1 MSRASSQSSQ
11 RQRTRSNPLN
21 LGTFD
26 NLALR
31 FLTGKLGPEYK
42 VTADGYGGGTFNHWF
57 QINIL
62 RPAWVIATKAGS
74 ARPQYLNVSF
84 YDLNETPIDGRNP
97 FDADSIV
104 EGRSLTTE
112 QLYYPYLDTFMGAQ
126 SDVYNTFERLRLDRG
141 DDRYYPL
148 QAGSYLLCVSST
160 RNESLDYGVGLII
173 EFPITE
179 LLLALEDFE
188 LYLREDTI
196 DATTTVTIFSPVTV
210 DTIIS
215 NVPGQPNGFT
225 NTLCEID
232 SGVTV
237 TVLDGSEWLIGVASP
252 APLGIAAGD
261 GFLLEFGNDAF
272 LDTIH
277 DHTLSEWRQAWNAQH
292 QQTDKFPEIFVP
304 LTNRP

>member
-1 MSRASSQSSQ
+1 M
-11 RQRTRSNPLN
+11 N

>member
-1 MSRASSQSSQ
+1 MARVSNNSSQ

-26 NLALR
+26 GLALR

-42 VTADGYGGGTFNHWF
+42 VTADGYGGGTYNHWF

-62 RPAWVIATKAGS
+62 KPAWIIATKAGS
-74 ARPQYLNVSF
+74 ARPEYLNVSF

-112 QLYYPYLDTFMGAQ
+112 QIYYPYLDTFMGAQ
-126 SDVYNTFERLRLDRG
+126 SDLYNTFNRLRLDRG

-148 QAGSYLLCVSST
+148 QAGSYLLCISST
-160 RNESLDYGVGLII
+160 RNESLDYALGIVI
-173 EFPITE
+173 EFPVEE
-179 LLLALEDFE
+179 LLLALEDFS
-188 LYLREDTI
+188 LYLQE
-196 DATTTVTIFSPVTV
+196 TTVDPVTTISIFSPVTT

-215 NVPGQPNGFT
+215 NVPGKPNGFT
-225 NTLCEID
+225 QDLCVID
-232 SGVTV
+232 SGSTV
-237 TVLDGSEWLIGVASP
+237 TVLDGSEWLIGSQTTP
-252 APLGIAAGD
+252 GAAVD
-261 GFLLEFGNDAF
+261 TNNSFILEFGNEEF
-272 LDTIH
+272 LNTIH
-277 DHTLSEWRQAWNAQH
+277 DHTLAEWRDAWIAQH
-292 QQTDKFPEIFVP
+292 QQSDRFPDIFVP

>member
-1 MSRASSQSSQ
+1 
-11 RQRTRSNPLN
+11 LN

-62 RPAWVIATKAGS
+62 RPAWIIATKAGS

-126 SDVYNTFERLRLDRG
+126 SNLYNTFERLRLDRG

>member
-1 MSRASSQSSQ
+1 
-11 RQRTRSNPLN
+11 LN

-62 RPAWVIATKAGS
+62 RPAWIIATKAGS

-126 SDVYNTFERLRLDRG
+126 SDLYNTFERLRLDRG

-252 APLGIAAGD
+252 APLGIAAGN

-292 QQTDKFPEIFVP
+292 QQTDKFPEIFAP

>member
-1 MSRASSQSSQ
+1 MD
-11 RQRTRSNPLN
+11 

-26 NLALR
+26 NLTLR
-31 FLTGKLGPEYK
+31 YLVGSLGPEYK
-42 VTADGYGGGTFNHWF
+42 VTADGYGGGTYNHWF
-57 QINIL
+57 QINVL
-62 RPAWVIATKAGS
+62 RPAWIIATKAGP
-74 ARPQYLNVSF
+74 RPQYINVSF
-84 YDLNETPIDGRNP
+84 YDLNSNPIQGRNP
-97 FDADSIV
+97 FDADSITD
-104 EGRSLTTE
+104 GTSLTTGSV
-112 QLYYPYLDTFMGAQ
+112 YYPYLDTFMGAQ
-126 SDVYNTFERLRLDRG
+126 SDLYNTYERLRIDRG

-148 QAGSYLLCVSST
+148 EAGSYLLCISST
-160 RNESLDYGVGLII
+160 RNEPLDYAVGLVV

-196 DATTTVTIFSPVTV
+196 DAATTVPIFSPVTV

-215 NVPGQPNGFT
+215 NIPGQPNGFT

-252 APLGIAAGD
+252 APLGVAAGD

-277 DHTLSEWRQAWNAQH
+277 DHTLSEWRQAWNTQH

>member
-1 MSRASSQSSQ
+1 M
-11 RQRTRSNPLN
+11 N

-126 SDVYNTFERLRLDRG
+126 SDLYNTFERLRLDRG

>member
-1 MSRASSQSSQ
+1 M
-11 RQRTRSNPLN
+11 N

-62 RPAWVIATKAGS
+62 RPAWIIATKAGS

-126 SDVYNTFERLRLDRG
+126 SNLYNTFERLRLDRG

-252 APLGIAAGD
+252 APLGIAAGN

>member
-1 MSRASSQSSQ
+1 
-11 RQRTRSNPLN
+11 LN

-62 RPAWVIATKAGS
+62 RPAWIIATKAGS

-126 SDVYNTFERLRLDRG
+126 SNLYNTFERLRLDRG

-252 APLGIAAGD
+252 APLGIAAGN

>member
-1 MSRASSQSSQ
+1 M
-11 RQRTRSNPLN
+11 N

-62 RPAWVIATKAGS
+62 RPAWIIATKAGS

-126 SDVYNTFERLRLDRG
+126 SDLYNTFERLRLDRG

-252 APLGIAAGD
+252 APLGIAAGN

>member
-1 MSRASSQSSQ
+1 M
-11 RQRTRSNPLN
+11 N

-62 RPAWVIATKAGS
+62 RPAWIIATKAGS

-126 SDVYNTFERLRLDRG
+126 SNLYNTFERLRLDRG

>member
-1 MSRASSQSSQ
+1 
-11 RQRTRSNPLN
+11 LN

-62 RPAWVIATKAGS
+62 RPAWIIATKAGS

-126 SDVYNTFERLRLDRG
+126 SDLYNTFERLRLDRG

-252 APLGIAAGD
+252 APLGIAAGN

>member
-62 RPAWVIATKAGS
+62 RPAWIIATKAGS

-126 SDVYNTFERLRLDRG
+126 SDLYNTFERLRLDRG

-252 APLGIAAGD
+252 APLGIAAGN